1 MENQDTFWVIEN
13 CYPLGI
19 YVCMARRLNEDEKK
33 HYADWYKEY
42 GLVSILGFHDHPL
55 RFLHWDDCPGRT
67 PDGEFAGFGNQAWI
81 ISEEEANQ
89 YIALNAEREKE
100 AKKQELAEERAWRL
114 KLLENAEKQGVL
126 YTKEEAK
133 IRRQSWINVENE
145 GGEGYVPY
153 FYTIDEV
160 ENAKRWLLEHQ
171 E

>member
-1 MENQDTFWVIEN
+1 M
-13 CYPLGI
+13 
-19 YVCMARRLNEDEKK
+19 
-33 HYADWYKEY
+33 
-42 GLVSILGFHDHPL
+42 